1 MLGFLSIYG
10 TLLFGFVS
18 VAFALAQSLPQPL
31 RAEEVVLVLV
41 QASLGEFATFRA
53 DLQLDDADPAT
64 RALLFGVFAAWTALS
79 LLLLVHFLIA
89 ILSGSYVSLRTS
101 QSRARHHLR
110 TLRILR
116 RLQESARH
124 RTGQETGNIV
134 RGSPASSVHFLRS
147 NSSYAPQIAANITA
161 DVFLSTR

>member
-53 DLQLDDADPAT
+53 DL
-64 RALLFGVFAAWTALS
+64 
-79 LLLLVHFLIA
+79 
-89 ILSGSYVSLRTS
+89 
-101 QSRARHHLR
+101 
-110 TLRILR
+110 
-116 RLQESARH
+116 
-124 RTGQETGNIV
+124 
-134 RGSPASSVHFLRS
+134 
-147 NSSYAPQIAANITA
+147 
-161 DVFLSTR
+161 